1 MKKMLLFSL
10 ALILG
15 LTTIAQ
21 KSYLKQGIPAYKKS
35 TGQQIA
41 HEPVNNSG
49 AFAVSPKPSGLKN
62 SDGTRGFVNVITI
75 GNSANAYGYGYWG
88 GQKTMV
94 WADDNLNA
102 LVNIHRMGPGSTP
115 PSFSGYLAGD
125 LGVNLG
131 QSAADWTN
139 NRQIYASTLIGPE
152 YYLDA
157 GRYPQ
162 GGIYNPAGNTD
173 LANAYCVYF
182 APNLSNTLSTWG
194 GYSFG
199 SCNLVNQ
206 SDSVKELYWY
216 SPPPY
221 TYIPDGF
228 TLTSNGL
235 AFYTDTDQDWE
246 SGSVIYQGNLIYGRG
261 IWNAAS
267 HTFDYTMST
276 LAMPTTDNDRPAM
289 SKIAASPDGNTVWIV
304 VLGNNGGAIQIGD
317 SANYYPILMKSTD
330 AGLTWSA
337 PFAVQLDGP
346 DGING
351 VKNYLSDYRITQL
364 WDPPLPTRDQI
375 PYTTAF
381 DVDLSVDQ
389 WGNPHIGVVIG
400 VSAGNYSI
408 AIADSSLCVFD
419 IYSTDG
425 GDNWEGVAMGYPWT
439 FRGTFGDLYE
449 DNRVNIASTQTGDKM
464 FVTWN
469 DTQMPGVTDNS
480 MPDVFARGFDLVT
493 NKITSVNGVDEP
505 NNVSIISE
513 VSSSAWFHC
522 TSHYIFT
529 DNNKYTLPIV
539 TEYLSVP
546 TDLTQPVEFKYLTDF
561 SYVDADFT
569 ISVNNPWVGV
579 DQKKMDIATVNVYPN
594 PAKDIATVSLNL
606 NQRADVTLQVTSVVG
621 HQVISKDLGTLAAG
635 TAQVV
640 VDVRNLA
647 SGVYFCTLN
656 VDGQKITKKM
666 IVQ

>member
-1 MKKMLLFSL
+1 MKKMLLISL
-10 ALILG
+10 ALIFG

-21 KSYLKQGIPAYKKS
+21 KPYLKQGIPAYKKS

-41 HEPVNNSG
+41 HEPVNTSG

-62 SDGTRGFVNVITI
+62 SEGTRGFVNVITI
-75 GNSANAYGYGYWG
+75 GSSANAYGYGYWG

-131 QSAADWTN
+131 QSEADWTP

-216 SPPPY
+216 NTPPY

-246 SGSVIYQGNLIYGRG
+246 SGSVIYQGNLIFGRG
-261 IWNAAS
+261 VWNAAS

-408 AIADSSLCVFD
+408 AIADSALCVFD

-439 FRGTFGDLYE
+439 FRGTFSDLYE

-505 NNVSIISE
+505 NNVTIISE

-522 TSHYIFT
+522 TSHFIFT
-529 DNNKYTLPIV
+529 DNSKYTLPIV

-579 DQKKMDIATVNVYPN
+579 DQKKMEIATVNVYPN
-594 PAKDIATVSLNL
+594 PAKDNATISLNL
-606 NQRADVTLQVTSVVG
+606 KQRADVTLQVTSVVG
-621 HQVISKDLGTLAAG
+621 HQVISRDLGTLAAG
-635 TAQVV
+635 TEQVT

-647 SGVYFCTLN
+647 SGVYFCTLI